1 MSIKV
6 IFMKAS
12 ILSTT
17 ESAAYGAK
25 LAGVEV
31 VPHFPAPFSVDIVK
45 TLSKIHNCDV
55 FDVTA
60 AGDAFAAAIGSAAT
74 GKRTLIPTSSPFS
87 YEVLAA
93 PFMRLPFVAVNMS
106 RSQHGIKIDHTSIM
120 ALRDAGYLMFF
131 PETNQEIYDTVVQ
144 AYKICEDQKVMLP
157 AIINVD
163 GLPSFSEPVQIANDQ
178 SVKTFL
184 TKYKASKLDMKKPFH
199 LDIYSNK
206 YGDGKLQMNK
216 GMEGALELTKKVDEQ
231 WKQKFHRS
239 YGLVE
244 HHTLEDAE
252 TVIVTMGY
260 HSSTAKAAVRRM
272 RAEGKKVG
280 LLRIRVFRPWPREAV
295 AKALENAKKVVIF
308 EQAVSIGAGG
318 ILRAHIGKGSQL
330 ICLGK
335 YPSEKDFMEA
345 VSRVEKSDKD
355 IKLWL

>member
-1 MSIKV
+1 
-6 IFMKAS
+6 MKIS
-12 ILSTT
+12 VLSTT
-17 ESAAYGAK
+17 ESAAHGAK
-25 LAGVEV
+25 LAGVEI
-31 VPHFPAPFSVDIVK
+31 VPHFPAPFSVEIAK
-45 TLSKIHNCDV
+45 TLSKIHNCDI
-55 FDVTA
+55 FDVSA
-60 AGDAFAAAIGSAAT
+60 AGDGFAAAIGSAA
-74 GKRTLIPTSSPFS
+74 GRRTFLPVSSPFS

-106 RSQHGIKIDHTSIM
+106 RSQHGIKVDHTSVM

-131 PETNQEIYDTVVQ
+131 PETNQEIYDTVIQ

-163 GLPSFSEPVQIANDQ
+163 GMPSFMEPVQLVNDQ

-184 TKYKASKLDMKKPFH
+184 PKYKSRLDMKKSFH
-199 LDIYSNK
+199 LDIYSST
-206 YGDGKLQMNK
+206 YGNGKLQMNK
-216 GMEGALELTKKVDEQ
+216 AMENVIELTNKVNEQ
-231 WKQKFHRS
+231 WKQKFRRS

-244 HHTLEDAE
+244 HYMMEDGE

-260 HSSTAKAAVRRM
+260 HSSTAKAAVKRM

-280 LLRIRVFRPWPREAV
+280 LLRVRVFRPWPRDAV
-295 AKALENAKKVVIF
+295 AKALETVKKVVVF
-308 EQAVSIGAGG
+308 EQAISIGVGG
-318 ILRAHIGKGSQL
+318 ILSAHIKRPVSQL

-355 IKLWL
+355 LKLWL